1 MLPLRGGGGSLPY
14 GARAALDGGYS
25 GGTGSPVNIQN
36 RYCKGQ
42 RGQASPVPLR
52 EFSSISPSKAFMQR
66 KKNSVSIQSD
76 MQFWPGIVKD
86 THQYT
91 QSTTHHSIFAKPD
104 LSPFHQSV

>member
-25 GGTGSPVNIQN
+25 GGAGSPVNIQN
-36 RYCKGQ
+36 RYFKGQ

-66 KKNSVSIQSD
+66 KKNSVSIRSD
-76 MQFWPGIVKD
+76 MQFWPGIVPTKD
-86 THQYT
+86 T
-91 QSTTHHSIFAKPD
+91 QSTTNHSIFAKPD